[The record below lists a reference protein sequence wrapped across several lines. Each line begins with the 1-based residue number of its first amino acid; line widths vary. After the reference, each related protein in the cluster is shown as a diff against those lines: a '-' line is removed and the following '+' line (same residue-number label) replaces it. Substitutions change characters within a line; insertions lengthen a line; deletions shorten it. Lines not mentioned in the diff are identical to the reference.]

1 MLAHLA
7 RFGLN
12 LAPLKDQNKSAAAGE
27 ILRLFGSASPIQ
39 TLLDQKILKIELDE
53 ALNGQREEV
62 FRLGDA
68 ETGERATLTF
78 QTAMRSSKTSSVT
91 PGCRAPCD

>member
-68 ETGERATLTF
+68 ETGEAGDF
-78 QTAMRSSKTSSVT
+78 DFSD
-91 PGCRAPCD
+91 CDEELKDLVGDA